1 MTPAEIRLIKEN
13 ITQENVDDLVDYLY
27 NWLFLQRQPDKGLLT
42 QLIQMKKDNIPPH
55 EQVKQI
61 LGSLYDWFACGN

>member
-1 MTPAEIRLIKEN
+1 MTPEKIKLLKEN

-27 NWLFLQRQPDKGLLT
+27 DWLFLQGQPDKRLLT
-42 QLIQMKKDNIPPH
+42 QLIQMKKDNTPPH

-61 LGSLYDWFACGN
+61 LGSLYDWFAYGN